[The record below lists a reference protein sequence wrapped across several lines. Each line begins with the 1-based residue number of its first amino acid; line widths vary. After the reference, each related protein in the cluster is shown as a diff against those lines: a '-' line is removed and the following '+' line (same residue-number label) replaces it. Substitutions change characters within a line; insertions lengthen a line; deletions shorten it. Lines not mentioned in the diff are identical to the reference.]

1 MLQCFCLVL
10 RSEARGSWIKYLFVE
25 CCGKLGREGK
35 PPPCLCIY
43 NLKRKTPSPDR
54 IPPWLPRAWHRS
66 NLSIIC
72 ARPLPASTTLM
83 LCSWISRHLHIC
95 ISKYLH
101 SVDTRYLHNV
111 DTRYLHSVDTRY
123 RAEIDTRQAGASTSI
138 IFSDTVSHPSLTS
151 APVTAL
157 I

>member
-10 RSEARGSWIKYLFVE
+10 RSEARGSWIKYLFAE

-72 ARPLPASTTLM
+72 ARPLPANTTLM
-83 LCSWISRHLHIC
+83 LCSWISRYLHIC
-95 ISKYLH
+95 ISIYLH
-101 SVDTRYLHNV
+101 SADTRYL
-111 DTRYLHSVDTRY
+111 DSADTRY

-138 IFSDTVSHPSLTS
+138 IFSATVSHPSLTS